1 MLRSWLIEQGQP
13 PNVLPLHSA
22 VNSFL
27 IHSSGEQKY
36 LLFLQGIENIKNE
49 IEDATEPLID
59 PVYGHGR

>member
-1 MLRSWLIEQGQP
+1 MS
-13 PNVLPLHSA
+13 
-22 VNSFL
+22 